1 MSEVH
6 KFYATG
12 KRKSAI
18 ARVWLQPGSGTFLI
32 NQRPWE
38 EYFGG
43 LDQLRMMM
51 QEPFE
56 LTNTMGRY
64 DTKVNVVGGGLS
76 GQADAIRH
84 GISRALQRMDPALR
98 PVLKKAG
105 LLTRDAREVERK
117 KYGRPGARKR
127 FQYSKR

>member
-1 MSEVH
+1 MSEVQ

-32 NQRPWE
+32 NERPWE

-98 PVLKKAG
+98 AVLKKAG